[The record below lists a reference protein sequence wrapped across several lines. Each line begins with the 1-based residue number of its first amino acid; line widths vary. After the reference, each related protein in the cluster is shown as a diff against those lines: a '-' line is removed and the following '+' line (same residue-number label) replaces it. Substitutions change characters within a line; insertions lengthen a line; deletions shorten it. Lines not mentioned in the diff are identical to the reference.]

1 MTKAVLRAKQ
11 GRKKKIVKPSKAK
24 MKIKQGDEVIVLTG
38 RDKGSKGSI
47 LKVLP
52 EERKVI
58 VQGINVVTKHQK
70 PSQANPQGGI
80 QKIEKPI
87 HASNVALVDPKED
100 KPTRVGYKFLK
111 DGRKVRVAKRS
122 GETVDK

>member
-1 MTKAVLRAKQ
+1 M
-11 GRKKKIVKPSKAK
+11 SKAK
-24 MKIKQGDEVIVLTG
+24 LKVKQGDEVIVLTG
-38 RDKGSKGSI
+38 RDKGAKGSI
-47 LKVLP
+47 LKVFP
-52 EERKVI
+52 EERKVL

-70 PSQANPQGGI
+70 PTQLNPQGGI

-87 HASNVALVDPKED
+87 HVSNVALVDPKEG
-100 KPTRVGYKFLK
+100 KATRVGYKALK